1 MTFTTFRHSLLAML
15 CGAALA
21 GCATAPETK
30 KEAKSD
36 ADEYEWVVPN
46 GSHIAVKVKK
56 GQTAQVGGSPTG
68 TMTGEQMQSAVH
80 SSAGA
85 KPAGGN

>member
-1 MTFTTFRHSLLAML
+1 MTITTLRPFLLAAL

-36 ADEYEWVVPN
+36 DSQYEWVIPN

-56 GQTAQVGGSPTG
+56 GQTASAVGSPTG
-68 TMTGEQMQSAVH
+68 TMTGDQLQSAVH
-80 SSAGA
+80 ASGGA